1 MKIEKISIMI
11 MVQDMDR
18 AMRFYCDRLGM
29 NVERETED
37 WAIFREGIG
46 LMLAPDPLPADE
58 LRMNSIWMN
67 ISVSNIESSYHE
79 LTGKGIAFLF
89 APEDV
94 GNAKVAAFRDS
105 EGNFL
110 QLIEEY

>member
-1 MKIEKISIMI
+1 MDIKNVSIMV

-29 NVERETED
+29 NVEKETDD

-46 LMLAPDPLPADE
+46 LMLSPEPLPADE
-58 LRMNSIWMN
+58 LRMNTIWMN
-67 ISVSNIESSYHE
+67 ISVSNIDSAYHE
-79 LTGKGIAFLF
+79 LTGKGIAFIF

-110 QLIEEY
+110 QLIEDH